1 MDETQARD
9 LAMAL
14 FTGQLKDM
22 SYLSPDPEIQ
32 NSVMFQPVP
41 DMTSGYAESTIP
53 LLADLTPLG
62 DADAFIQGAQDR
74 SPLAMALAA
83 LSFGLPG
90 TIRPIAKAS
99 NYLPDAVKLAKRRVV
114 EPIVGVADDAATVE
128 ISDLAREMAVN
139 AEPPVWYHGTGT
151 NIEDMPGQSFRL
163 SAPEQSS
170 VPVVMGTNNWV
181 TAEEFAPGSMDIGAD
196 LGFKYALEGGKPG
209 GVYALKST
217 VENPLIH
224 DAAGKKWF
232 DVPMDKILREAKESG
247 REAVIFKNI
256 IDSKWNQTPSDVIAW
271 LNPARIRAVTAAMD
285 PAKRES
291 ENIFAGVAPLLAPTA
306 LAAALSQ
313 FGTEDQ

>member
-1 MDETQARD
+1 MN
-9 LAMAL
+9 
-14 FTGQLKDM
+14 
-22 SYLSPDPEIQ
+22 PD
-32 NSVMFQPVP
+32 
-41 DMTSGYAESTIP
+41 
-53 LLADLTPLG
+53 
-62 DADAFIQGAQDR
+62 
-74 SPLAMALAA
+74 ALAA
-83 LSFGLPG
+83 ALAGLGGVDESYLVDNQIPTDPLFGSVMLQPSLPAQDVAEEAFFQPDDIVPWGTLSKAGLLGLALAGIKPVA
-90 TIRPIAKAS
+90 RVAE
-99 NYLPDAVKLAKRRVV
+99 YLPDAVKLAQKRVV
-114 EPIVGVADDAATVE
+114 EPVVGAADDAATVA
-128 ISDLAREMAVN
+128 ISDMAREMAEN
-139 AEPPVWYHGTGT
+139 ADAPIWYHGTGT

-217 VENPLIH
+217 AENPLIH

-232 DVPMDKILREAKESG
+232 DVPMDKILREAKEGG

-291 ENIFAGVAPLLAPTA
+291 DNIFAGVAPLLAPTA